1 VIVRG
6 SDEELLRLITV
17 VDRQRR
23 ELDRIRTT
31 AGEESMVAMAR
42 GALMERLGLSSAEAA
57 GQLAELAAATGVPLA
72 EMAASVLSEPR
83 EPSQPGDGPGRRTED
98 EPGRRN
104 SVLLTEAAAELAA
117 DGTELVGTLA
127 AQVLDPLGAT
137 AVILWLLEADGT
149 LTLLGEQGLSDSE
162 AGRWRHIPPQL
173 DCPAQRVAHGAAD
186 LWWPAGR
193 RTADRAPVIG
203 PTDGARV
210 VLALRERSGG
220 LLGVMEVGWP
230 GPQAFTAELRQHLS
244 ALAAGCAPVI
254 AARLAHGDLSA
265 AQPRQAV
272 YALLDDLA
280 ESVLVARAI
289 RDDAGGLTDFGIEHV
304 SPGFRDPTG
313 RTETN
318 LTTLTL
324 LEAYPASVA
333 GSGLFARA
341 KQVLADGTAQ
351 HVPGPLRVSL
361 IGGRPAGETEA
372 DEAALTDL
380 RVARFFD
387 GVIVTWHSER
397 STDRLAAVLEHA
409 QRLGRIGGWE
419 ENLVTGAVRWTDSA
433 FGLFGLTPH
442 PGAEIPLVDLHSY
455 VMAADKPV
463 VKRFRQRLPEQ
474 RDALTA
480 TFRVVHP
487 DDGSIRQI
495 RVFAE
500 PVVDAADTV
509 VALRGAFQDIS
520 AHYHT
525 QVALAATRDQLADS
539 EQRVAEEHLLA
550 LRLQQAI
557 MPPDEQPAEMA
568 GIDVAV
574 RYRPVG
580 EGHLVGGDWYDT
592 LLLPGKEVLL
602 VVGDVAGHGIDAVT
616 GMVAA
621 RNSLRGLAITGAGPA
636 ELLRMLNGVMCD
648 LTSGVVGTV
657 VCGLYHP
664 ETSVLR
670 WARAGHL
677 PPVLVRGRTARQLP
691 LPAGVLL
698 GMDPDASYEEATQ
711 SLRPGDT
718 LLLFTDGLIERRD
731 ESIVDV
737 LGEFVATVAPD
748 PESPETPGG
757 QDGPEPT
764 AAAQADRIMA
774 AAVSDTDDDACLVAV
789 RIRELELLR
798 GPVFDRAALAV
809 PVAGPGYLRQSL
821 LQARETGEHLVKAG
835 DREDTQDSHAGRDQ
849 QYLAAF
855 GLRSLARAHQGVQP
869 GRIAEPRPGQVH
881 HERPEPVCGRF
892 EQRRPEHVGVGDVDL
907 FRRRHHGHAADRFD
921 RE

>member
-1 VIVRG
+1 MGRTDFLAVPRARDGPAHYAGEAVSQGRQVIVAG

-17 VDRQRR
+17 VDHQRR
-23 ELDRIRTT
+23 ELESIR
-31 AGEESMVAMAR
+31 AAAAEESVVAMAR

-57 GQLAELAAATGVPLA
+57 AQLAELAAATGIPLA
-72 EMAASVLSEPR
+72 EMAAAVLSEPGP
-83 EPSQPGDGPGRRTED
+83 PSPPGDQRADQPERRS
-98 EPGRRN
+98 N
-104 SVLLTEAAAELAA
+104 VLLTEAAAELAA
-117 DGTELVGTLA
+117 DGTELTGTLA
-127 AQVLDPLGAT
+127 AQVLEPLGAT
-137 AVILWLLEADGT
+137 AVVLWLLEAAGT
-149 LTLLGEQGLSDSE
+149 LTLLGERGLSGGE

-193 RTADRAPVIG
+193 RDADRAPVIG
-203 PTDGARV
+203 PPDGARV

-220 LLGVMEVGWP
+220 LLGVMEAIWP
-230 GPQAFTAELRQHLS
+230 GPRPFTAELRQHLA
-244 ALAAGCAPVI
+244 ALADGCARVI

-265 AQPRQAV
+265 AQPPQAV
-272 YALLDDLA
+272 YTLLDGLA
-280 ESVLVARAI
+280 ESVLVGRAV
-289 RDDAGGLTDFGIEHV
+289 RDDGGGLSDFSIEHV
-304 SPGFRDPTG
+304 SPGFRDPAG
-313 RTETN
+313 RTETD
-318 LTTLTL
+318 LTKLTL

-341 KQVLADGTAQ
+341 RQVLADGVAQ

-361 IGGRPAGETEA
+361 GGARPAGKTESA
-372 DEAALTDL
+372 DEAALADL

-387 GVIVTWHSER
+387 GVIFTWHSEGP
-397 STDRLAAVLEHA
+397 TDRLTALLDHA
-409 QRLGRIGGWE
+409 QRLGRLGGWE
-419 ENLVTGAVRWTDSA
+419 ENLVTGVVRWTHSA
-433 FGLFGLTPH
+433 FGLFGLTPR
-442 PGAEIPLVDLHSY
+442 PGAEIPLADLHSY
-455 VMAADKPV
+455 VMTADKPV

-487 DDGSIRQI
+487 DDRSIRQI

-500 PVVDAADTV
+500 PVVDAAGTV

-520 AHYHT
+520 AHYHM

-557 MPPDEQPAEMA
+557 MPPDEQPVEVA
-568 GIDVAV
+568 GMDVAV

-592 LLLPGKEVLL
+592 LTLPSQEVLL

-636 ELLRMLNGVMCD
+636 ELLRMLNRVMCE

-657 VCGLYHP
+657 VCGLYNP
-664 ETSVLR
+664 ETGVLR

-698 GMDPDASYEEATQ
+698 GMDPDAGYEEATQ
-711 SLRPGDT
+711 PLRPGDT
-718 LLLFTDGLIERRD
+718 LLLFTDGLIERRE

-737 LGEFVATVAPD
+737 LGEFVATVAPT
-748 PESPETPGG
+748 PESPETP
-757 QDGPEPT
+757 DGTDDTAGSEPT

-774 AAVSDTDDDACLVAV
+774 AAVSDTDDDACLLAV
-789 RIRELELLR
+789 RIR
-798 GPVFDRAALAV
+798 
-809 PVAGPGYLRQSL
+809 
-821 LQARETGEHLVKAG
+821 
-835 DREDTQDSHAGRDQ
+835 
-849 QYLAAF
+849 
-855 GLRSLARAHQGVQP
+855 GLKP
-869 GRIAEPRPGQVH
+869 
-881 HERPEPVCGRF
+881 
-892 EQRRPEHVGVGDVDL
+892 DL
-907 FRRRHHGHAADRFD
+907 TD
-921 RE
+921 